1 VGYLRTGKRGP
12 LSRWPGPVAVAWA
25 VVGSFCHPGT
35 VLTDHSF
42 LVPLDHA
49 RPGGDQIEVFAREVV
64 AADKAGRAGS
74 LPWLVFLQGGPGF
87 PAQRQVGRE
96 AWLDRAL
103 DDYRVLLLDQRGTGR
118 SSRITARSLAGL
130 EPGRAQADY
139 LALFRADSIVLD
151 AELIRRELCGDEPW
165 SVLGQ
170 SFGGFCTVT
179 YLSFAPH
186 GMREALITGGL
197 PGLDAHPDD
206 VYRLTYRKVAAKNAA
221 HYERYP
227 DDLDSA
233 REVARHLAGRDVRL
247 PGGARLTVEA
257 FQSIGGM
264 LGSGS
269 GSHQLHYLLEN
280 PFDGDGGLADAFLH
294 DIMGRVGFTDAP
306 LYAVLH
312 EACYA
317 QGAATRW
324 SAQRVRAEFPEFDAA
339 AAVDGDAPL
348 LFTGEMIYPWMV
360 DLDPAL
366 RPLREAADLLA
377 ERADWPPLCDPARLA
392 GNEVTAA
399 AAVYY
404 DDMYV
409 PAELSLPTAAA
420 IKGLRAWVTNEYEH
434 DGLRVS
440 GGRVLSRLIAMNRG
454 EV

>member
-1 VGYLRTGKRGP
+1 M
-12 LSRWPGPVAVAWA
+12 
-25 VVGSFCHPGT
+25 GSFRHPGT
-35 VLTDHSF
+35 VLTDRSF
-42 LVPLDHA
+42 LVPLDHT

-64 AADKAGRAGS
+64 AADKADRAGS

-87 PAQRQVGRE
+87 AAQRPVGRE

-206 VYRLTYRKVAAKNAA
+206 VYRLTYPKVAARNAA

-227 DDLDSA
+227 DDVDSA
-233 REVARHLAGRDVRL
+233 REVARYLAAHDVRL
-247 PGGARLTVEA
+247 PGGTRLTVEA

-339 AAVDGDAPL
+339 AAIDGDAPL

-392 GNEVTAA
+392 GNEVPAA